1 MSGGIFSA
9 STVTPASTKMA
20 FNKVILR
27 SPDEIGMT
35 KNLRAV
41 TRSFVLLLKD

>member
-9 STVTPASTKMA
+9 STVTPVSTKMA
-20 FNKVILR
+20 FNNAILR
-27 SPDEIGMT
+27 SSDEMVAT

-41 TRSFVLLLKD
+41 ARSFVLLLKD